1 MWPVLDWN
9 TGGGRGNY
17 CLYGA
22 VQEDLRLIFSLLCKQ
37 QVQVRVGVELYWAAV
52 GPELLQISKYDTT

>member
-1 MWPVLDWN
+1 LCD
-9 TGGGRGNY
+9 
-17 CLYGA
+17 A

-52 GPELLQISKYDTT
+52 DPELLQISKYDTT